1 MLKVKITNPTA
12 IGRSYAWL
20 PGGLRLAPGESKV
33 VPFDP
38 FTAAN
43 KQVYVELC
51 NRDLKLGFVTFT
63 YIVEAPCKVDPT
75 AIIDN
80 EVAKPVELK
89 ETKKKAEKA
98 KADPEMSTIKP
109 VLDEVKPKEDA
120 VPMFDGALGDTDT
133 PAGKVEDPNVVK
145 LFDRAKA
152 TVVGDFEVGAPK
164 AVAPVVQE
172 EAKEADQSFE
182 VSVANEATAKK
193 GRGRAKKVD
202 I

>member
-80 EVAKPVELK
+80 EVAKPVEIK
-89 ETKKKAEKA
+89 ETEKK
-98 KADPEMSTIKP
+98 
-109 VLDEVKPKEDA
+109 A

-152 TVVGDFEVGAPK
+152 TDVGDFEVGAPK

-172 EAKEADQSFE
+172 EAKEADQTFE
-182 VSVANEATAKK
+182 VNVANEAPAKK
-193 GRGRAKKVD
+193 GRGRAKKVE

>member
-80 EVAKPVELK
+80 EVAKPVEVK
-89 ETKKKAEKA
+89 ETKKKANNAEQAIAATISPASTKSTTATETTKAAAVNTVADNDMEKRYFR
-98 KADPEMSTIKP
+98 KYTIP
-109 VLDEVKPKEDA
+109 TI
-120 VPMFDGALGDTDT
+120 M
-133 PAGKVEDPNVVK
+133 
-145 LFDRAKA
+145 
-152 TVVGDFEVGAPK
+152 
-164 AVAPVVQE
+164 Q
-172 EAKEADQSFE
+172 
-182 VSVANEATAKK
+182 
-193 GRGRAKKVD
+193 
-202 I
+202 